1 MIRKSYIKNN
11 QIYYNKFNLKN
22 ILIEIVREMNMVY
35 LVNKLNQYM
44 KIIKF
49 K

>member
-1 MIRKSYIKNN
+1 MIKYIKNN

-22 ILIEIVREMNMVY
+22 ILIEILKEMNTEY

>member
-22 ILIEIVREMNMVY
+22 ILIEILKEMNMEY
-35 LVNKLNQYM
+35 LVSKLNQYM

>member
-22 ILIEIVREMNMVY
+22 ILIEILKEMNMEY

-44 KIIKF
+44 SNRIYK
-49 K
+49 